1 MKVLDARA
9 EYSSVQD
16 YYRVEV
22 YYSVLDLVIQQM
34 KHRFEEKDLDL
45 LQSVEKAVVKQDQQ
59 SVAKVCEVY
68 GLDPDDLE
76 AELRL
81 FHNQFT
87 TTAAKTDKESIKSP
101 VTMQSIIS
109 QYRSKP
115 FQILITLRALLK
127 IYISIACNSAGAER
141 SFSCLRR
148 LKTYLRKTMG
158 QDRLNHLAILA
169 IEVDTKVDF
178 SLITEKFALSNRRL
192 NMK

>member
-1 MKVLDARA
+1 M
-9 EYSSVQD
+9 
-16 YYRVEV
+16 
-22 YYSVLDLVIQQM
+22 
-34 KHRFEEKDLDL
+34 
-45 LQSVEKAVVKQDQQ
+45 
-59 SVAKVCEVY
+59 AKVCEVY

-87 TTAAKTDKESIKSP
+87 PTAPETDQESLKSP
-101 VTMQSIIS
+101 VTMQTVIS

-115 FQILITLRALLK
+115 FQILINLRALLK
-127 IYISIACNSAGAER
+127 IYISIACNSAGAEL
-141 SFSCLRR
+141 SFCCLRR
-148 LKTYLRKTMG
+148 LKTYLRKTMT

-178 SLITEKFALSNRRL
+178 SLITDKFALSNRRL